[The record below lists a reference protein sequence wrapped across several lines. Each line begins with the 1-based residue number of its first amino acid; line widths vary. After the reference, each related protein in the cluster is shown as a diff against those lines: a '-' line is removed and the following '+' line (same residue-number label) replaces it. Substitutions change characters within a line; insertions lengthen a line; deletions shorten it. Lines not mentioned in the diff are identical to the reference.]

1 MSEPWKNV
9 TDTAD
14 LAIAHAK
21 AIHGNTD
28 ERLRL
33 LEAETEMLTK
43 RVDELEFQNGRFV
56 FLLIAF
62 GLITISAVLI
72 LLIHIIS

>member
-1 MSEPWKNV
+1 MSEPWKCV
-9 TDTAD
+9 VDRTD

-33 LEAETEMLTK
+33 IEAENEMLTK

-62 GLITISAVLI
+62 GLITISAVGI
-72 LLIHIIS
+72 LLTHIL